1 MQKFHRLEWNC
12 EKSENLSPQNQYN
25 VVVNILWSAPDCVEE
40 AWYEVE
46 IGPVHKKVSEHYL
59 ECHDEVQASKDEQQ
73 VEPKPQ
79 FHCRDGGQAKAR
91 SHSVVSIVEV
101 KRSTCEL
108 PAKETTN
115 VMKTSNA
122 DRTAQTNTGTL

>member
-1 MQKFHRLEWNC
+1 M
-12 EKSENLSPQNQYN
+12 
-25 VVVNILWSAPDCVEE
+25 WSAPDCREEE
-40 AWYEVE
+40 AWDEVE

-79 FHCRDGGQAKAR
+79 LHCRDGGQAR

-108 PAKETTN
+108 PAKVTTN
-115 VMKTSNA
+115 VMKTLHDA
-122 DRTAQTNTGTL
+122 DRIKCLHREW